1 MERAA
6 RVRHL
11 VVHQHPSHPA
21 PQGHGAPTDLPQE
34 RDRVNPRVSIS
45 IKHNQDDIIA
55 LKAALNAQRK
65 QPRWWARI
73 GTLLTW
79 LTNLIIVCQ
88 NFPWYTIG
96 ACGLGEAEGRDGK
109 YSLTHS
115 LLYSVVMV
123 GGAVNA
129 VAVASVLMTKGG
141 RLDLLPWLCG
151 YVVWFCSAAL
161 LFMAGE
167 MRKVFAKPHL
177 WREADAAYKARL
189 FEAFN
194 VRVARLTNKSVEF
207 TLFYVVSLVPT
218 VIVMF
223 LVRWFSRTRYITQ
236 CSEDFTA
243 DMDGVSTCIVADGV
257 CCKKVDG
264 RTDFFTFIAYL
275 SGNVLAAHRLVTWG
289 AMCLLAKARREHAV
303 EGDLG
308 GAFALKAGHGADQ
321 LKEAARKAKL
331 AKEAE
336 ANVAIT
342 SIATHG
348 ILDALHV
355 LHHTHPSA
363 EGNITATNRPPT
375 RPSLTREHSNQKLWV

>member
-1 MERAA
+1 M
-6 RVRHL
+6 
-11 VVHQHPSHPA
+11 
-21 PQGHGAPTDLPQE
+21 
-34 RDRVNPRVSIS
+34 S

-177 WREADAAYKARL
+177 WREADAAYKA
-189 FEAFN
+189 
-194 VRVARLTNKSVEF
+194 
-207 TLFYVVSLVPT
+207 
-218 VIVMF
+218 
-223 LVRWFSRTRYITQ
+223 
-236 CSEDFTA
+236 
-243 DMDGVSTCIVADGV
+243 
-257 CCKKVDG
+257 
-264 RTDFFTFIAYL
+264 
-275 SGNVLAAHRLVTWG
+275 
-289 AMCLLAKARREHAV
+289 AKARGASDEDAIMAAALASGATVPGLHAV
-303 EGDLG
+303 CMVLPV
-308 GAFALKAGHGADQ
+308 GA
-321 LKEAARKAKL
+321 
-331 AKEAE
+331 
-336 ANVAIT
+336 
-342 SIATHG
+342 
-348 ILDALHV
+348 
-355 LHHTHPSA
+355 
-363 EGNITATNRPPT
+363 
-375 RPSLTREHSNQKLWV
+375 